1 VRGPA
6 GPNAP
11 ALLLVLKLRRYR
23 CLPCGAVIL
32 VGPRELLPR
41 RHYSAA
47 AIGFALALYGLVLAT
62 AREVRRRISPQ
73 TILGAT
79 AFTGWATLRRW
90 TRAVAH
96 RRLFPALPSSDPS
109 AMLRRVAASAAASL
123 AAYADPTS
131 RGEAL
136 EHRAFLGAA
145 HAA

>member
-1 VRGPA
+1 VRGPV

-11 ALLLVLKLRRYR
+11 AVLLVLKLRRYR
-23 CLPCGAVIL
+23 CTPCGAVVL

-47 AIGFALALYGLVLAT
+47 AIGLALALYGLVLAT
-62 AREVRRRISPQ
+62 VREVRRRISPQ

-79 AFTGWATLRRW
+79 AFTGWAALRRW

-96 RRLFPALPSSDPS
+96 RRLFPALPLSDPS
-109 AMLRRVAASAAASL
+109 ATLRHVAASAAASL

-136 EHRAFLGAA
+136 EHRAFRGAA